1 MKPSYLLYIV
11 SLIVLVVSIYLA
23 VEYPNS
29 GRIQMIAGGIALI
42 GFALNIAGF
51 ALKKR

>member
-1 MKPSYLLYIV
+1 MKISNLLYIV
-11 SLIVLVVSIYLA
+11 SLIVLVVSIFIA

-51 ALKKR
+51 GMKK

>member
-1 MKPSYLLYIV
+1 MKLSNLLYIV
-11 SLIVLVVSIYLA
+11 SLIVLVVSIFLA

-42 GFALNIAGF
+42 GFSLNIAGF
-51 ALKKR
+51 AMKK